1 MNKIR
6 SFAVHSC
13 LYKGFVVLLFIQFGA
28 VFALANN
35 PIVSDASGLNPIKVA
50 VIIQPTSSN
59 EIILAIKN
67 SNGKISIGGA
77 KYSMGGQIAY
87 QNSVHLDMR
96 QFNKIINF
104 DKNAQTITVQSG
116 ITWRDIQSYIDPYG
130 LSISVMQ
137 SYANFTLGGSLSVN
151 AHGRYIGAGALIESV
166 IFFKIVL
173 ANGKE
178 IIASRQQN
186 SEVFYGAIGGYGGLG
201 VITEIGLKLVKN
213 VKVARKTV
221 LMKVTD
227 YAQYF
232 ARNINNNAEIVF
244 QNGDLYAPNYDEIR
258 SIVWHKTDKEL
269 SIKDKLIDKNANYFF
284 TKKMTEF
291 VANYTIGKYFRK
303 NIIDPI
309 RYFFTSIVWRNYEA
323 SYDVNE
329 LPSNQENT
337 LYALREY
344 FIPVENFAIFVASMK
359 EIFTHN
365 KVNVI
370 NVSVRHAKPAPKSL
384 LSWANNE
391 VFALVVYYQ
400 QKTDNKSIAQVKK
413 WSLKMLDATL
423 KLDGS
428 YYLPYQIFASNAQF
442 NAAYPNANQFFALKQ
457 TLDPNNRFSNQLW
470 RKYYPKRK

>member
-6 SFAVHSC
+6 HFAIYSKLHKY
-13 LYKGFVVLLFIQFGA
+13 LIVLLFIQCGE
-28 VFALANN
+28 ALALTSK

-50 VIIQPTSSN
+50 AIIQPTSN
-59 EIILAIKN
+59 NAIIRAIKN

-96 QFNKIINF
+96 QFNKVINF
-104 DKNAQTITVQSG
+104 DKNTQTITVQSG

-151 AHGRYIGAGALIESV
+151 AHGRYIGTGPLIESV
-166 IFFKIVL
+166 IAFKIVL

-186 SEVFYGAIGGYGGLG
+186 SAIFYGAIGGYGGLG
-201 VITEIGLKLVKN
+201 VITEIALKLVKN
-213 VKVARKTV
+213 VKVARTTTLINV
-221 LMKVTD
+221 AD

-232 ARNINNNAEIVF
+232 AQNINNNIEIVF
-244 QNGDLYAPNYDEIR
+244 QNGDLYAPNYNEIR
-258 SIVWHKTDKEL
+258 SIIWHKTDKEL
-269 SIKDKLIDKNANYFF
+269 TIKDKLIDKNTNYFF
-284 TKKMTEF
+284 NKKMIEF
-291 VANYTIGKYFRK
+291 IANYTIGKYFRK

-309 RYFFTSIVWRNYEA
+309 RYFFTPVVWRNYEA

-329 LPSNQENT
+329 LPNNQANT

-344 FIPVENFAIFVASMK
+344 FIPIENFAPFVTAMK
-359 EIFTHN
+359 EIFTRN

-370 NVSVRHAKPAPKSL
+370 NISIRHAKPAPQSL

-400 QKTDNKSIAQVKK
+400 QKTDKKSITQVKK
-413 WSLKMLDATL
+413 WSLEMLDATL
-423 KLDGS
+423 KLNGS

-442 NAAYPNANQFFALKQ
+442 NAAYPNANKFFALKQ

-470 RKYYPKRK
+470 RKYYPKQK